1 MESGSGTEDT
11 PMEEGSIPLD
21 IENIQ
26 MVLQVEQEQ
35 IQKRTFTNW
44 INAQLS
50 KRSSP
55 SKVSDL
61 FTDLR
66 DGVLLLDLLEVLS
79 GQCMKREKGRVGVF
93 QGRSNVETA
102 LNFLKKKSIKL
113 VNINI
118 PDIIDGR
125 PPIVLG
131 LIWSIILH
139 CHIEE
144 LASSLSFGSR
154 QSSLE
159 SLGGPDSPGDSPIQQ
174 RDPPL
179 HAHLR
184 ISARKALLLWVREQC
199 DRAGCSLSIKDFKS
213 SWRSGEAFLAVLR
226 SLRPDLVDLSQ
237 ASGRTSRQNLEEAFR
252 TAERELQIPRLLEP
266 KDVDI
271 SDPDEKSIMTYVAQF
286 LQYSKGQPA
295 SEKDNAQPTS
305 PTGLSPVRLPTHFTP
320 AVAASPVHQASAN
333 QKVREVTCWLRKAY
347 QELQEG
353 WTSAEAGSYVERY
366 QAFQMCVVPF
376 EEQRRYITPM
386 LSMAQDPTRP
396 SEDHRALREAWHIL
410 ADTLQQCDRALDLG
424 LPAPLDAVGRWL
436 LQMESVLTEEGG
448 GEQDHALAAQD
459 VRDKRELLKTTL
471 KDMDDHLQTLRT
483 FCNEDVYGSTL
494 VPVDKLDQLN
504 RRFTSARVT
513 AKYQGM
519 ILDYLE
525 FRYAVLELLA
535 QADIKLRSWGTAY
548 NSQESVRV
556 RLQDWH
562 DTVDKNDLITH
573 LESSLRKMKL
583 VANNYT
589 SKAALAAD
597 AQRVSQQVREAE
609 EETALKIEA
618 VAGARSAMEQALSAW
633 DTYNEGLSS
642 LLAWLE
648 QEAPRTEVMAE
659 CLAEWSTRHAHLN
672 EAGNYLM
679 EVTEE
684 GTGRKLAAQ
693 LQSLNKQ
700 WADFINRTRCAAT
713 SPPGAPQRPPTV
725 QQLTQ
730 EATLLMAEPA
740 EVSSRPLRTFR
751 KKLQLM
757 IKQLKEADALA
768 ASPDWSPE
776 NQQELRKVMQELH
789 EVERAS
795 ADLQKSASALEGRLA
810 ELEHWEIEAWEVCQ
824 LLKERERRG
833 QQGHDTQTKALIS
846 RGLQL
851 EAQVVAEEQDYG
863 VAVEAVRSRW
873 PVLHLNPSQMHKRVK
888 STLPQ
893 AQETVGMLSSL
904 GARRHQGPAEFQPPP
919 KLLILSD
926 TQGAPLSQPQIIPQH
941 QLKSTPEPQCQTTPQ
956 PQNQTAPRPKPRL
969 QDHIQRAIT
978 MFSKKELSQEQALL
992 KEVNLQHMNSE
1003 VLEEFLRS
1011 LENLKRF
1018 CSTAQLRNMED
1029 LSHSVRKQWEDVR
1042 SEIAAFLQQMRFDI
1056 GQGHFNT
1063 ADLHY
1068 AGQRPEALK
1077 ALSDTL
1083 SPGEKQKMTV
1093 HTKDTMITGISYQ
1106 REPSPH
1112 PVCRRGF
1119 SEGPLAP
1126 KFSQAIVRAETV
1138 EVKQMPERT
1147 VIKTS
1152 SPDEGSAAQEDMDRY
1167 RAASSAFRAQL
1178 EKNQQSLQSEFPC
1191 ASDMPSA
1198 LRAHLDQLQ
1207 VLKGETDSLWYE
1219 FELQCSQFCQLEG
1232 MELSLAEER
1241 KELLQQWRA
1250 QQISLQK
1257 RMKSLETAVEMI
1269 GPVGDQMTHICQQLD
1284 HLFKNPKDISGLTLN
1299 NARTLQ
1305 DDIKDLEERIQQE
1318 MARLSGLDSED
1329 SPVLSELDPEARLA
1343 VGRAALGCRRA
1354 LDQCR
1359 QRVWKG
1365 GKAIRSLDRFLS
1377 SLRTV
1382 ERDISGA
1389 QASVP
1394 RDAREARD
1402 GRSRLVPVRQSVRA
1416 AGDEAVQLDRLLEE
1430 AQVSLAQNGAGTSCQ
1445 DLVLVLARRLEEADA
1460 YFARQLKEGTKQEMP
1475 SLGERRMVLR
1485 GALQEVRDSV
1495 ERQGLKEP
1503 TLPAL
1508 QRSMHALAGADER
1521 LAAQRAEL
1529 QGLREATA
1537 QLDPKISRGD
1547 PTGEL
1552 EALWE
1557 ETHRTVTERREQY
1570 RALSE
1575 LLKKFQGCRGNLQS
1589 TLRQAEQTIG
1599 VQASYMSKD
1608 NLQCLIT
1615 KVQGIKEDLA
1625 GLREGVDEMRGVRGQ
1640 LQSQLRAFPDCAIV
1654 PFEREADDLV
1664 DRWLDVTEKTDSH
1677 LDNLRL
1683 GLALWEKLLQ
1693 LGREIESW
1701 TGEKMALLAEGHP
1714 FHSEQD
1720 VQAFQDEIRRQ
1731 EENIEHFHRRSDEIQ
1746 GMLQSKESPLDLQV
1760 METQL
1765 RNKMEQVKELFSESS
1780 SIFQDVRAARDCVA
1794 QRMEACQSALRD
1806 IQSSLSMLDTSQT
1819 PPPLPHIQGLSAQLQ
1834 SRVEQTNLV
1843 MEEVRLLSGMAS
1855 PQALESLVA
1864 EGLRLKEGIRS
1875 TQDLIGRKRAE
1886 AEKGL
1891 LKMETVSQS
1900 QTRGGQQEAL
1910 VPPAGGSAVLK
1921 EEASPCEEGFPV
1933 EGGALMTS
1941 KRVKGRRPTISTVGQ
1956 ERPWLAQNQ
1965 ARVGSSPGDW
1975 TLVLSSV

>member
-1 MESGSGTEDT
+1 MKSGSGTEDT

-79 GQCMKREKGRVGVF
+79 GQCMKREKGRVGMF
-93 QGRSNVETA
+93 QGRSNIETA

-237 ASGRTSRQNLEEAFR
+237 ASGRTNRQNLEEAFR

-295 SEKDNAQPTS
+295 SEKENA
-305 PTGLSPVRLPTHFTP
+305 
-320 AVAASPVHQASAN
+320 QASAN

-597 AQRVSQQVREAE
+597 AQRVSRQVREAE

-648 QEAPRTEVMAE
+648 QEAPRTEVTAE

-956 PQNQTAPRPKPRL
+956 PQNQTTPRPKPRL
-969 QDHIQRAIT
+969 QVCPPHQERVESQPRVQGYSYAEAVTHPRSKTSFRTRGQTQTQPQTLQAQDHSPTQIQPLIQPCTSMRTQDPAWPHAQASTRPNEQSPTQVQAHVRVHVSVQTLSHTQTQTYSQPVPSAQTDTQAAVLAFTGTPPQVDTEVPRDSPPQTLTEVHKGFPTRERA
-978 MFSKKELSQEQALL
+978 
-992 KEVNLQHMNSE
+992 E
-1003 VLEEFLRS
+1003 VLRGPPPQSRTEVPRGPPPQAHTE
-1011 LENLKRF
+1011 
-1018 CSTAQLRNMED
+1018 
-1029 LSHSVRKQWEDVR
+1029 VRKGPPPQAHTEVPR
-1042 SEIAAFLQQMRFDI
+1042 GPPPQAHTEVHKGPPPQAHTEVPRGPPPQAHTEVHK
-1056 GQGHFNT
+1056 GHPPQVST
-1063 ADLHY
+1063 
-1068 AGQRPEALK
+1068 EA
-1077 ALSDTL
+1077 
-1083 SPGEKQKMTV
+1083 P
-1093 HTKDTMITGISYQ
+1093 
-1106 REPSPH
+1106 R
-1112 PVCRRGF
+1112 
-1119 SEGPLAP
+1119 GPLP
-1126 KFSQAIVRAETV
+1126 QAHTE
-1138 EVKQMPERT
+1138 
-1147 VIKTS
+1147 
-1152 SPDEGSAAQEDMDRY
+1152 
-1167 RAASSAFRAQL
+1167 
-1178 EKNQQSLQSEFPC
+1178 
-1191 ASDMPSA
+1191 
-1198 LRAHLDQLQ
+1198 
-1207 VLKGETDSLWYE
+1207 VLKG
-1219 FELQCSQFCQLEG
+1219 
-1232 MELSLAEER
+1232 
-1241 KELLQQWRA
+1241 
-1250 QQISLQK
+1250 
-1257 RMKSLETAVEMI
+1257 
-1269 GPVGDQMTHICQQLD
+1269 
-1284 HLFKNPKDISGLTLN
+1284 
-1299 NARTLQ
+1299 
-1305 DDIKDLEERIQQE
+1305 
-1318 MARLSGLDSED
+1318 
-1329 SPVLSELDPEARLA
+1329 
-1343 VGRAALGCRRA
+1343 
-1354 LDQCR
+1354 
-1359 QRVWKG
+1359 
-1365 GKAIRSLDRFLS
+1365 
-1377 SLRTV
+1377 
-1382 ERDISGA
+1382 
-1389 QASVP
+1389 
-1394 RDAREARD
+1394 
-1402 GRSRLVPVRQSVRA
+1402 
-1416 AGDEAVQLDRLLEE
+1416 
-1430 AQVSLAQNGAGTSCQ
+1430 
-1445 DLVLVLARRLEEADA
+1445 
-1460 YFARQLKEGTKQEMP
+1460 
-1475 SLGERRMVLR
+1475 
-1485 GALQEVRDSV
+1485 
-1495 ERQGLKEP
+1495 
-1503 TLPAL
+1503 
-1508 QRSMHALAGADER
+1508 
-1521 LAAQRAEL
+1521 
-1529 QGLREATA
+1529 
-1537 QLDPKISRGD
+1537 
-1547 PTGEL
+1547 
-1552 EALWE
+1552 
-1557 ETHRTVTERREQY
+1557 
-1570 RALSE
+1570 
-1575 LLKKFQGCRGNLQS
+1575 
-1589 TLRQAEQTIG
+1589 
-1599 VQASYMSKD
+1599 
-1608 NLQCLIT
+1608 
-1615 KVQGIKEDLA
+1615 
-1625 GLREGVDEMRGVRGQ
+1625 
-1640 LQSQLRAFPDCAIV
+1640 
-1654 PFEREADDLV
+1654 
-1664 DRWLDVTEKTDSH
+1664 
-1677 LDNLRL
+1677 
-1683 GLALWEKLLQ
+1683 
-1693 LGREIESW
+1693 
-1701 TGEKMALLAEGHP
+1701 
-1714 FHSEQD
+1714 
-1720 VQAFQDEIRRQ
+1720 
-1731 EENIEHFHRRSDEIQ
+1731 
-1746 GMLQSKESPLDLQV
+1746 
-1760 METQL
+1760 
-1765 RNKMEQVKELFSESS
+1765 
-1780 SIFQDVRAARDCVA
+1780 
-1794 QRMEACQSALRD
+1794 
-1806 IQSSLSMLDTSQT
+1806 
-1819 PPPLPHIQGLSAQLQ
+1819 PPP
-1834 SRVEQTNLV
+1834 
-1843 MEEVRLLSGMAS
+1843 
-1855 PQALESLVA
+1855 QAD
-1864 EGLRLKEGIRS
+1864 S
-1875 TQDLIGRKRAE
+1875 TQ
-1886 AEKGL
+1886 
-1891 LKMETVSQS
+1891 
-1900 QTRGGQQEAL
+1900 
-1910 VPPAGGSAVLK
+1910 
-1921 EEASPCEEGFPV
+1921 
-1933 EGGALMTS
+1933 
-1941 KRVKGRRPTISTVGQ
+1941 
-1956 ERPWLAQNQ
+1956 
-1965 ARVGSSPGDW
+1965 
-1975 TLVLSSV
+1975 